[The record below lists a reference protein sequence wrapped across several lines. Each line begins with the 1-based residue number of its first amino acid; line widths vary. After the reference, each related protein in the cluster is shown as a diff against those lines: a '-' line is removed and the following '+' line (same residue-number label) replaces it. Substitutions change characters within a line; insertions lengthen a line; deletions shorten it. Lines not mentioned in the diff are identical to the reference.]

1 MAVRR
6 KPLSATVRKTL
17 RAKAKSSGYALG
29 TLTKVYRRGQ
39 AAWMSGSRPKI
50 GMAQWAMARVNSF
63 MRGSRKHDTDL
74 RRKRRGKKKT
84 RSKR

>member
-39 AAWMSGSRPKI
+39 AAWMSADRRPKI
-50 GMAQWAMARVNSF
+50 GMAQWAWQ
-63 MRGSRKHDTDL
+63 G
-74 RRKRRGKKKT
+74 
-84 RSKR
+84 